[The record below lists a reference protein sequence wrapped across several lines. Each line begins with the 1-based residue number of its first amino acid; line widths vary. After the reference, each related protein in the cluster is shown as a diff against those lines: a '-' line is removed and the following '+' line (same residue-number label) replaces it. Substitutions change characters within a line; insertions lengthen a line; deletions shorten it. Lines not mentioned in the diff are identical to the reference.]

1 MAVFQ
6 QPPSATLPP
15 PSTTHYTTHHFMPQA
30 AISCALTLISSS
42 TTPTGEGE
50 GRRKWPPSA
59 PCQLHSGHLPAAMAI
74 NIPFPPILRP
84 TLSSFR
90 LKHHSKNLPL
100 IFRRA
105 FFYSVVSCVDTSR
118 APR

>member
-6 QPPSATLPP
+6 QPASATLPP
-15 PSTTHYTTHHFMPQA
+15 PSTTHHTTHHLVPQA
-30 AISCALTLISSS
+30 AIL
-42 TTPTGEGE
+42 G
-50 GRRKWPPSA
+50 GRRQKWPPSA
-59 PCQLHSGHLPAAMAI
+59 PRQLHSGQLPAAMAI

-84 TLSSFR
+84 TLSSLR
-90 LKHHSKNLPL
+90 LKHPSKHLPL

-105 FFYSVVSCVDTSR
+105 FFYSVIQSRSCVKTSR